1 MEKLSNQSKD
11 ISQENIEKI
20 EKIFPNCVTETM
32 GEDGKIKQSI
42 DFDILKQ
49 DLSDTVVEDK
59 TERYQFTWPGKN
71 KAILLANAPTTNTLR
86 PLPEKSVDFDHT
98 KNIYIEGDNLEALK
112 ILRETYLGKVKMIYI
127 DPPYNTG
134 NDFVYEDDF
143 KESTEEYLKSSGN
156 VDDEGNRMAV
166 NSDTNG
172 RFHSDWLNM
181 MYPRLILA
189 RDFLT
194 DDGVIFISIDDNE
207 VENLRTLCD
216 QVFGAFNFIA
226 HIIHKNNS
234 MKNQSKFIGV
244 STEFVLIYA
253 KNLEILN
260 KVQGCWRIKKKGASD
275 INTAFRKMKEQGLS
289 LEKIH
294 EEIMELYSRP
304 KYAHLS
310 RWNKI
315 DEYGVFMDSDLS
327 RTNGP
332 KNFSIINPNTGKEC
346 PIPNRG
352 WGKSKEELLRLQE
365 EHLIWYGDENTPP
378 RMKSYLSD
386 DAESVFD
393 NFVFA
398 DTSADKK
405 LIDQLFGS
413 PVFDFPKS
421 MELIKQLIS
430 LCTKKDDLVLDFF
443 SGSATTAHSV
453 IQLNREDNLNRR
465 FILVQIP
472 EKTPANSE
480 AFKAGYNTICD
491 IGEERIRRAGKKIK
505 DESPLTTQDLDVGFR
520 VFKVDSSNMK
530 DLEQTPQS
538 TQLSLLENYDS
549 TIKEGRTSLDLVIQ
563 TMIRLGIPLDAEISR
578 KFARGALNTM
588 PSTGTTSS
596 AASQGMS
603 RRRTSRSLPGSSLL
617 TLLSATTPL
626 LRIRTKST
634 VSRYLRLFHRLR
646 VKISLFFE
654 EFNYEIRI

>member
-98 KNIYIEGDNLEALK
+98 NNIYIEGDNLEALK

-538 TQLSLLENYDS
+538 TQLSLLENYNS

-578 KFARGALNTM
+578 KFARG
-588 PSTGTTSS
+588 
-596 AASQGMS
+596 
-603 RRRTSRSLPGSSLL
+603 
-617 TLLSATTPL
+617 
-626 LRIRTKST
+626 
-634 VSRYLRLFHRLR
+634 H
-646 VKISLFFE
+646 
-654 EFNYEIRI
+654 